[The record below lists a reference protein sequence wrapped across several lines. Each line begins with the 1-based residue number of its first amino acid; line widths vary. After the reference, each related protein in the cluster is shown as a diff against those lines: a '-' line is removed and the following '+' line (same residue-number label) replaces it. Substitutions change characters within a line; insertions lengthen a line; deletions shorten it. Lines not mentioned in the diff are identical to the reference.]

1 MSDTAYIKDEPWGH
15 YAKWY
20 KPITKDKLCVIPLK
34 WCMVDK
40 LIEIQRY
47 RGYQGLSGG
56 GKREFLFYGYRAF
69 VWKSEKV
76 LEIDDDENGT
86 TL

>member
-1 MSDTAYIKDEPWGH
+1 
-15 YAKWY
+15 
-20 KPITKDKLCVIPLK
+20 
-34 WCMVDK
+34 MVDK

>member
-1 MSDTAYIKDEPWGH
+1 
-15 YAKWY
+15 
-20 KPITKDKLCVIPLK
+20 
-34 WCMVDK
+34 MVDK

-56 GKREFLFYGYRAF
+56 GKREFLFHGYRAF